1 MSKKIEITA
10 EQLASLDLLISQKQA
25 RIKPI
30 GDNVPVVLVNIV
42 ASATAATAFAQTP
55 NVIVAGGCKI
65 KMDAAVKKQLTEMAG
80 NIRLE
85 DLIEF
90 RNNTVLKK

>member
-30 GDNVPVVLVNIV
+30 DIIGGVNYALVNLIV
-42 ASATAATAFAQTP
+42 TASAVLA
-55 NVIVAGGCKI
+55 VGGCQI
-65 KMDAAVKKQLTEMAG
+65 KMDAAVKKQLIEMAG
-80 NIRLE
+80 NIKLE
-85 DLIEF
+85 DLIEL
-90 RNNTVLKK
+90 RNNTVLRK